1 MAAERKLVRIQEK
14 GQVTLPADIRKR
26 LGLIKGDLVAVEGTP
41 EGVMITPQG
50 VLALEALEE
59 IGKALKEQ
67 GLTLEEMIES
77 GREERDELL
86 RELYGIDPPDEPDQE
101 LRRHVRWKHL
111 LFQAARIQGTFWV
124 IVETPEAVLKRL
136 GYDNHSGSG
145 SPWGAGGSSQ
155 GFPVLALRYGRTPN
169 REFLLYERVR
179 SQCVHEF
186 WRIDVTA
193 RVLGIHMKD
202 AIQ

>member
-1 MAAERKLVRIQEK
+1 MAAGRELVRLQEK

-26 LGLIKGDLVAVEGTP
+26 LGLKKGDLVAVEGTP
-41 EGVMITPQG
+41 EGVIITPQG

-101 LRRHVRWKHL
+101 LRRH
-111 LFQAARIQGTFWV
+111 AR
-124 IVETPEAVLKRL
+124 
-136 GYDNHSGSG
+136 
-145 SPWGAGGSSQ
+145 
-155 GFPVLALRYGRTPN
+155 
-169 REFLLYERVR
+169 
-179 SQCVHEF
+179 
-186 WRIDVTA
+186 
-193 RVLGIHMKD
+193 
-202 AIQ
+202 